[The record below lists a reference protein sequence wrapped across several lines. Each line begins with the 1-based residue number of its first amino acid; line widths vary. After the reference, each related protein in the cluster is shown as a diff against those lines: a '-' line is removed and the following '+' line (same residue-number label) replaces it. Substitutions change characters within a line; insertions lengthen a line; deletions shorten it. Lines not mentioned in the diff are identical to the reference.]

1 MEYAVS
7 REGTTLVTVH
17 AGSTT
22 TALDDATDELSSRLD
37 SLVAEGSLSRWSVGD
52 ADVYEH
58 PTAPFEPY
66 TLAVPFE
73 VTVRIDAPDEG
84 AAERDGEAVIDRTL
98 EGAAVDGLS
107 YTSDP
112 LVSAS

>member
-37 SLVAEGSLSRWSVGD
+37 GLVADGSLSRWSVGD
-52 ADVYEH
+52 AEVYEN

-66 TLAVPFE
+66 TLTIPFE
-73 VTVRIDAPDEG
+73 VTVRLDAADDET
-84 AAERDGEAVIDRTL
+84 AQREGEAIIDRAL
-98 EGAAVDGLS
+98 DGAAVDGLT